1 MVNIEKA
8 LQRAANFLCR
18 EAVSV
23 TYDCINKLYKLPSS
37 NTSYKKRICIHREV
51 TAEGVDFECSMTIEV
66 SGTLERDKY
75 NAWVKE
81 PLMDVHMSIRCPQV
95 RVGPGVKDFEFKEH
109 IANSGEHED
118 YYMYHHYRAL
128 MGVLALMYK
137 AAKDKKPLS

>member
-8 LQRAANFLCR
+8 LQHAANFLCR

-37 NTSYKKRICIHREV
+37 KHSYKKRIHIHREV
-51 TAEGVDFECSMTIEV
+51 SVENIDFECDMTIEV
-66 SGTLERDKY
+66 SGTMERDKH
-75 NAWVKE
+75 NTWVNE
-81 PLMDVHMSIRCPQV
+81 PLMSVYMSIYCPQG
-95 RVGPGVKDFEFKEH
+95 RGIGSEDFEFKEH

-128 MGVLALMYK
+128 MGVLVLLYK
-137 AAKDKKPLS
+137 DTKVGKPLH